1 MAEEKEQPK
10 KEVEEPKKEKAEKAA
25 KSDKPTKEGA
35 EDKAAAK
42 KAKKSKRRSIPEGIV
57 CIHASYNN
65 TIVTIA
71 EPNGNVVAWGSS
83 GSSGFK
89 GTRKST
95 PYAAQVAAENTAE
108 KAKVFGM
115 EKVHIYV
122 KGPGPGREQA
132 IRGLVAKG
140 IDVISINDITPIPHN
155 GCRKKK
161 GRRV

>member
-1 MAEEKEQPK
+1 MADEKEQK
-10 KEVEEPKKEKAEKAA
+10 KGKAGKPAKEGKTEKETSNDKAE
-25 KSDKPTKEGA
+25 
-35 EDKAAAK
+35 AK
-42 KAKKSKRRSIPEGIV
+42 KAKKSKRRSIPEGVV

-65 TIVTIA
+65 TIISIT
-71 EPNGNVVAWGSS
+71 EPNGNVIAWGSA

-108 KAKVFGM
+108 KAKVFGL
-115 EKVHIYV
+115 EKVTIYV

-140 IDVISINDITPIPHN
+140 LDVISINDITPIPHN

-161 GRRV
+161 ARRV